1 MVAVFCIEHLIG
13 FDRFRECLF
22 FFFFFFL
29 LLTTYTYYLLMLTT
43 TVALI
48 EDILLISVCLPPGYA
63 LSRVI
68 HCIQSENLFGSCL
81 VIATIRIYFV
91 FLIGVFCLLQV
102 F

>member
-13 FDRFRECLF
+13 FDRFRECL
-22 FFFFFFL
+22 
-29 LLTTYTYYLLMLTT
+29 
-43 TVALI
+43 LI
-48 EDILLISVCLPPGYA
+48 EDILLFSVSLPPGYA
-63 LSRVI
+63 LSRVF

-91 FLIGVFCLLQV
+91 FLIGVICLLKI